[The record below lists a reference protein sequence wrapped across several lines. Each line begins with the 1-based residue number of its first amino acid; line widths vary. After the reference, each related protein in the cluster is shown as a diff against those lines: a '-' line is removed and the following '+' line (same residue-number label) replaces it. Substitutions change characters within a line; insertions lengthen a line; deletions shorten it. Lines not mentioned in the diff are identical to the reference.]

1 MDVDFFQS
9 FSLLGSAMYFFLEHL
24 RFLSGFFP
32 RSPILPLV
40 LGLFLSWGPIQ
51 AEAASPGRPLEEAER
66 RVESVSRPA
75 SGIRIARATWD
86 TGWFQTEIY
95 RELIRELGYVVGPA
109 RTMENREFYRAAAKG
124 EMDLW
129 ANGWFPLHNRYLD
142 DPEVGPRLKK
152 VGYEVRAGALQGFL
166 ADRKT
171 VEAWNIQGL
180 ADLRDPEVAALFDA
194 DGNGKADLI
203 GCNRGWGCEAV
214 IDRHL
219 EALGLLETVEHV
231 QGDYGP
237 LMAETVERYRRGEP
251 VLFYTWTPNWTV
263 GELEPGR
270 QVVWLQ
276 MPEGRSP
283 DGDSLAPKPAGTPNV
298 PGCPDDPCRLGFPP
312 SDIRVVAN
320 ARFLERHPEVA
331 RLLGAVEIPLEDIL
345 AQNARMVDGEDGQA
359 DIRRHARQWIVENRE
374 RVDRWMGAARIDP
387 APGTQPKTTPETAPG
402 SPAAPGR
409 TGEAIPDM
417 GVRTLRVAT
426 KRLAPF
432 VVYENRDYGGFSI
445 DLWEHIA
452 REIGVLY
459 ELYGVNTNAKLLDDV
474 ERGAADVSIAGIGI
488 TSRREANLDFSHPY
502 FETGIQIMI
511 RDESQSL
518 AREIL
523 NRILAVLVSR
533 ELFMGVGV
541 FLLVLLMAAHLI
553 WLLERRS
560 NPEFPAAYGQGIWN
574 GLWWAVVTVTT
585 VGYGD
590 KTPKGRGG
598 RIFGVFWILAG
609 YFVFAYFTATVT
621 TTVTVQ
627 ALHGTIDGP
636 EDLFGKKLATVARS
650 PAADYLSQMG
660 LSVQKHPTE
669 EEAFRALES
678 GRVDAVVYDAPVLQH
693 YAAHEGQG
701 KVHVVG
707 LVFWEQNYGIALPT
721 ESPLREPIN
730 RALLRL
736 IETGQYRE
744 LHEKWFG

>member
-1 MDVDFFQS
+1 MNFPAPHFRRFSAWRVPFQIIRPPGILS
-9 FSLLGSAMYFFLEHL
+9 AIFGLLA
-24 RFLSGFFP
+24 
-32 RSPILPLV
+32 
-40 LGLFLSWGPIQ
+40 LFLAVPG
-51 AEAASPGRPLEEAER
+51 EASAPPRAGERTRP
-66 RVESVSRPA
+66 PA
-75 SGIRIARATWD
+75 ATAGGANGQIRIARASWD

-95 RELIRELGYVVGPA
+95 RELIRELGYQVPPP
-109 RTMENREFYRAAAKG
+109 RTMENRDFYEAAARG

-129 ANGWFPLHNRYLD
+129 ANGWFPLHDRYLN
-142 DPEVGPRLKK
+142 DPDVGPYLEK
-152 VGYEVRAGALQGFL
+152 VGYEVRAGALQGYL

-171 VEAWNIQGL
+171 VEALGIRGL
-180 ADLRDPEVAALFDA
+180 GALRNPEVAAVFDA

-203 GCNRGWGCEAV
+203 GCNAGWGCEAV
-214 IDRHL
+214 IDHHIDVY
-219 EALGLLETVEHV
+219 GLTETVEHV

-237 LMAETVERYRRGEP
+237 LLAETVERFRRGEP

-263 GELEPGR
+263 GELAPGR
-270 QVVWLQ
+270 DVVWLQ
-276 MPEGRSP
+276 VPYPHLPGEDAAHRARARVP
-283 DGDSLAPKPAGTPNV
+283 DV
-298 PGCPDDPCRLGFPP
+298 PGCPDDPCLLGFPP

-320 ARFLERHPEVA
+320 ANFLERHPEVA
-331 RLLGAVEIPLEDIL
+331 RLVREAEIPLDDIL
-345 AQNARMVDGEDGQA
+345 DQNARMVDGEDGEA
-359 DIRRHARQWIVENRE
+359 DIRRHAREWILENRE
-374 RVDRWMGAARIDP
+374 MVGRWMGAARNAGSHSGGEEAPESGAPIAADGSQGSGDP
-387 APGTQPKTTPETAPG
+387 VSA
-402 SPAAPGR
+402 
-409 TGEAIPDM
+409 M
-417 GVRTLRVAT
+417 GVQTLRVAT
-426 KRLAPF
+426 KPLAPF
-432 VVYENRDYGGFSI
+432 VVYENRNYGGFSI
-445 DLWEHIA
+445 DLWAHIA
-452 REIGVLY
+452 REVGLRY

-502 FETGIQIMI
+502 FETGLQIMI
-511 RDESQSL
+511 RDESKSL
-518 AREIL
+518 AHEIL
-523 NRILAVLVSR
+523 DRILAVLVSR

-541 FLLVLLMAAHLI
+541 FLLVLLMAGHLI

-560 NPEFPAAYGQGIWN
+560 NPEFPPAYGQGVWN

-598 RIFGVFWILAG
+598 RVFGVFWILAG

-627 ALHGTIDGP
+627 ALHGAIDGP

-660 LSVQKHPTE
+660 LSVRKHPTE
-669 EEAFRALES
+669 AEAFQALES
-678 GRVDAVVYDAPVLQH
+678 GTVDAVVYDAPVLQH

-707 LVFWEQNYGIALPT
+707 LVFWEQNYGIALPPQ
-721 ESPLREPIN
+721 SPLREPIN

-744 LHEKWFG
+744 LHQKWFG

>member
-1 MDVDFFQS
+1 MHDSASHFRRFANRRGRSRILRWVCG
-9 FSLLGSAMYFFLEHL
+9 LLA
-24 RFLSGFFP
+24 
-32 RSPILPLV
+32 
-40 LGLFLSWGPIQ
+40 LFLVFAGDAFARPQNPQSPEPGPET
-51 AEAASPGRPLEEAER
+51 AEVA
-66 RVESVSRPA
+66 A

-95 RELIRELGYVVGPA
+95 RALIRELGYLVRPA
-109 RTMENREFYRAAAKG
+109 RTMENRDFYQAAARG

-129 ANGWFPLHNRYLD
+129 ANGWFPLHDRYLN
-142 DPEVGPRLKK
+142 DPEVGPSLQK
-152 VGYEVRAGALQGFL
+152 VGYEVRAGALQGYL

-171 VEAWNIQGL
+171 VEALDIRGL
-180 ADLRDPEVAALFDA
+180 DDLRNPEIAAVFDA

-203 GCNRGWGCEAV
+203 GCNAGWGCEAV
-214 IDRHL
+214 IDHHIDVY
-219 EALGLLETVEHV
+219 GLTETVDHV

-237 LMAETVERYRRGEP
+237 LLAETVERFRRGEP

-263 GELEPGR
+263 GELAPGR
-270 QVVWLQ
+270 DVVWLQ
-276 MPEGRSP
+276 VPYPHLP
-283 DGDSLAPKPAGTPNV
+283 DGGAAHRAMSRVPDV
-298 PGCPDDPCRLGFPP
+298 PGCPDDPCLLGFPP

-320 ARFLERHPEVA
+320 AGFLERHPEVA
-331 RLLGAVEIPLEDIL
+331 RLLREVEIPLDDIL
-345 AQNARMVDGEDGQA
+345 DQNARMVDGEDGEA
-359 DIRRHARQWIVENRE
+359 DIRRHAREWILENRQT
-374 RVDRWMGAARIDP
+374 VDRWMGAARNEARAASGKAP
-387 APGTQPKTTPETAPG
+387 AETGGGISVPANG
-402 SPAAPGR
+402 AAAESAPAAGH
-409 TGEAIPDM
+409 
-417 GVRTLRVAT
+417 RTLRVAT

-432 VVYENRDYGGFSI
+432 VVYENRTYGGFSI
-445 DLWEHIA
+445 DLWAHIA
-452 REIGVLY
+452 RELGVLY

-488 TSRREANLDFSHPY
+488 TSRREHNLDFSHPY
-502 FETGIQIMI
+502 FETGLQIMI
-511 RDESQSL
+511 RDESKSL
-518 AREIL
+518 AHEIL
-523 NRILAVLVSR
+523 DRILAVLVSR

-560 NPEFPAAYGQGIWN
+560 NPEFPPAYGKGVWN

-598 RIFGVFWILAG
+598 RVFGVFWILAG

-627 ALHGTIDGP
+627 ALHGAIDGP
-636 EDLFGKKLATVARS
+636 EDLFGKRLATVARS

-660 LSVQKHPTE
+660 LSVQKHLTE
-669 EEAFRALES
+669 EDAFLALES
-678 GRVDAVVYDAPVLQH
+678 GAVDAVVYDAPVLQH
-693 YAAHEGQG
+693 YAAHDGRG

-707 LVFWEQNYGIALPT
+707 LVFWEQNYGIALPP

-736 IETGQYRE
+736 IETGQYRD